1 MDLFPPEINVSMLVN
16 KTHSKHTHF
25 QFIMTRLFVK
35 LESSLFALHNFVSAW
50 EAYVPH
56 TRMGLP

>member
-1 MDLFPPEINVSMLVN
+1 MLVN

-35 LESSLFALHNFVSAW
+35 LESSLFALHNFVSGWKA
-50 EAYVPH
+50 
-56 TRMGLP
+56 